1 MKADQAVISH
11 KGVERIQAG
20 HLWIYRSDVI
30 SCEADPGSVVS
41 VVDKAGKFQGKAF
54 FSSASLITLRLLTTR
69 NEPIN
74 SDFWRHR
81 LEQAL
86 QLRERVVRNTEVYR
100 LVHGE
105 ADGFP
110 SIVLDRYKDVLVLQ
124 TLSQGA
130 EKIKETLVE
139 LSRNLFAPRS
149 ILERNDNRVR
159 ELEELPQQ
167 SGVLFGEPPE
177 EMICE
182 ENGLKFYFN
191 LLEGQKTGAFLDQ
204 RENRARLRSLA
215 FGKALDCFSYAG
227 SFALNMAPH
236 CEEVEVIDLSEEA
249 MAAARRNAALNG
261 FENLQFEVEN
271 VFDRLR
277 LHQNLKKR
285 FDTIVLDP
293 PAFAKNRSHIPSA
306 IRGYKEINLRA
317 LRLLNPGGILVSASC
332 SQLIDENMLLNIIT
346 EAAADAR
353 RRVQILQKCT
363 QSQDHPILLSMP
375 ETYYLKCFF
384 LRVLD

>member
-1 MKADQAVISH
+1 MEADQAVVTP
-11 KGVERIQAG
+11 KGVERIKAG
-20 HLWIYRSDVI
+20 HLWVYRSDVI
-30 SCEADPGSVVS
+30 SCEAEPGSVVS
-41 VVDKAGKFQGKAF
+41 VMDKAGKFQGKAF
-54 FSSASLITLRLLTTR
+54 FSPPSLITLRILTIR

-74 SDFWRHR
+74 SGFWRHR

-86 QLRERVVRNTEVYR
+86 QLRERVVQNTEVYR
-100 LVHGE
+100 LIHGE

-110 SIVLDRYKDVLVLQ
+110 SVILDRYKDVLVLQ

-130 EKIKETLVE
+130 EKIKETLVD
-139 LSRNLFAPRS
+139 LARNLLSPRS

-159 ELEELPQQ
+159 DLEGLPQL

-182 ENGLKFYFN
+182 ENDLKFYFN
-191 LLEGQKTGAFLDQ
+191 LLGGQKTGAFLDQ
-204 RENRARLRSLA
+204 RENRARIRPLA

-227 SFALNMAPH
+227 SFAVNMAPH
-236 CEEVEVIDLSEEA
+236 CEEVEAIDLSEEA

-261 FENLQFEVEN
+261 IENLRFEVGN

-277 LHQNLKKR
+277 LYQNLKKR

-306 IRGYKEINLRA
+306 VRGYKEINLRA

-332 SQLIDENMLLNIIT
+332 SQLIDENTLLNIIVG
-346 EAAADAR
+346 AAADAR

-375 ETYYLKCFF
+375 ETCYLKCFF